1 MTCYTTLAIIVM
13 ACLAASKRAP
23 AEGSALLQSSQLELG
38 RSSAIRESH
47 MPQEQ
52 TPKVGHG
59 QRLVAGFFIKTVLN
73 EDRISLLQREPIDD
87 SEAEHVLQILCSI
100 ILVLLV
106 CLVLVMFTST
116 DDIRPKLEPEGDAHH
131 STLPHAATS
140 AVLWPGV
147 DVPLSTQGPAS
158 LRPVQTWPA
167 DAQSLEEDRHYVASP
182 QSSMS
187 SVRFTSESMM
197 PPTRGRAKAEHLCSG
212 LVVPGGSECVL
223 AVRLPA
229 SSVFLEAQV
238 DVMDLTGQAVLA
250 ATLRLSNQQGRDP
263 AVVLKPT
270 SASPNGTVA
279 DQELARCYANRGSD
293 GEIGIDICKANGEI
307 YARMTRDH
315 SRPRYVMTK
324 TGSNPAAP
332 VNIVFDGLFKE
343 HAILVSDGVL
353 PEPVADAEPCSMSFD
368 PNGTYYRLR
377 VSSNVDVGLMICCLL
392 SIDELVRLGA

>member
-1 MTCYTTLAIIVM
+1 MTCYTSLAIIVM

-38 RSSAIRESH
+38 RSSEIRESH
-47 MPQEQ
+47 THQERTPQ
-52 TPKVGHG
+52 VGHG
-59 QRLVAGFFIKTVLN
+59 HRLVAGFFIKTVLN

-100 ILVLLV
+100 VLVLLV

-140 AVLWPGV
+140 AV
-147 DVPLSTQGPAS
+147 PLSAQGPTG

-167 DAQSLEEDRHYVASP
+167 VDQSLEEVDRHYVSSP
-182 QSSMS
+182 QSSLN

-197 PPTRGRAKAEHLCSG
+197 PPTRGRAKVEHLCSG

-223 AVRLPA
+223 AVRLPP

-250 ATLRLSNQQGRDP
+250 ATLRLSNQQARDP

-270 SASPNGTVA
+270 SATPNGNVA
-279 DQELARCYANRGSD
+279 NQELARCYANRGSD

-307 YARMTRDH
+307 YARMSRDH